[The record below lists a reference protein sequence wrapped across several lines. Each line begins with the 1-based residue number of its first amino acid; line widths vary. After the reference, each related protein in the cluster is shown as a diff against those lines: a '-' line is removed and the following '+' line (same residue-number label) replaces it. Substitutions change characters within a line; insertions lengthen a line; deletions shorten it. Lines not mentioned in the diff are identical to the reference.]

1 LQVAVLFFN
10 GVIDHILGTMEKI
23 NRFFDTWSKG
33 AREVDE
39 ALWREAPGRLFCV
52 IRGLGGDHDSVHT
65 LSSPAEMKPL
75 EPNSILK

>member
-52 IRGLGGDHDSVHT
+52 IVASVAIMIVFTH
-65 LSSPAEMKPL
+65 LVPRPR
-75 EPNSILK
+75 

>member
-23 NRFFDTWSKG
+23 NRFFDTWSKR

-39 ALWREAPGRLFCV
+39 ALWREAPGRLFWV
-52 IRGLGGDHDSVHT
+52 IVASVAIIIVFTH
-65 LSSPAEMKPL
+65 LVPWPR
-75 EPNSILK
+75 